1 MTRILLVDEV
11 KVVNYAGGIEKVLCD
26 FSNEFVKRNYT
37 VDFLCLDLE
46 KGQPFYELD
55 SKVNF
60 VNLYYEYGSYN
71 KVKYLWKKLHK
82 EILRGIY
89 GKDFYLK
96 NIKDPKRDFF
106 ENEFI
111 SRLSKY
117 ISSNIPNII
126 ICASGDSAYFVE
138 MALDKLKLKI
148 PYIVQCH
155 IDAHRWSEFLQEKQ
169 LKAWKNAALGQ
180 VLLESYIP
188 IIKQTGI
195 EKVIAIPNIV
205 WPVSKN
211 DRVNLDISHNTI
223 ASVGRVEKTQKRH
236 YLLIEAFAK
245 VAKEFPDWKVKIYGE
260 IDDLNYKKELEKMI
274 TENNLGGRIVLCGVV
289 KNIKDILKK
298 ADIFAFPSAW
308 EGFPLALTEAMSV
321 GLPAIGYKSAAAVNE
336 LIENNETGFL
346 VNDGIEDF
354 ADKLNILIKDKDLR
368 IKFGKNAVIAMQKYS
383 PKLVYDKWE
392 IEINTILN
400 KFKNI

>member
-155 IDAHRWSEFLQEKQ
+155 IDAHRWFEFLQEHQ

-274 TENNLGGRIVLCGVV
+274 TENNLGGENRSLRGS
-289 KNIKDILKK
+289 KK
-298 ADIFAFPSAW
+298 HKRYFKESRYFCFSKCVGRVSF
-308 EGFPLALTEAMSV
+308 GF
-321 GLPAIGYKSAAAVNE
+321 N
-336 LIENNETGFL
+336 
-346 VNDGIEDF
+346 
-354 ADKLNILIKDKDLR
+354 
-368 IKFGKNAVIAMQKYS
+368 
-383 PKLVYDKWE
+383 
-392 IEINTILN
+392 
-400 KFKNI
+400 